1 MATNRAWTSG
11 ELAELD
17 NHDEVHVASLR
28 PDGTLGSDRT
38 IWAVRLGEEVYVR
51 SVNGVGSAW
60 FRATRHRHEG
70 RIRAGA
76 MAKDVAFVDIA
87 AADPIEDRID
97 AAYAAKYRGY
107 ARSIVDHINAPAA
120 REATLKLVPR

>member
-1 MATNRAWTSG
+1 MATTTAWTPG
-11 ELAELD
+11 ELAEVD
-17 NHDEVHVASLR
+17 GHDEVHIASLR
-28 PDGTLGSDRT
+28 PDGTLGSDRI
-38 IWAVRLGEEVYVR
+38 IWAVRLDGEVYVR

-60 FRATRHRHEG
+60 FGATLHRHEG

-76 MAKDVAFVDIA
+76 MAKDVAFVDIDP
-87 AADPIEDRID
+87 ADPVQDRID

-120 REATLKLVPR
+120 RAAALKLVPR